1 MKTITLTILAEDI
14 LLNNYRDYEECP
26 ITKALHRAGYLN
38 LQDIG
43 FISGRDN
50 DGNDITIDNNG
61 IVYNDTYNNLLVK
74 LFGMYN
80 NTSNRGYNIKGYIIP
95 AILVETFV
103 HTLIY

>member
-14 LLNNYRDYEECP
+14 LLDNYKDYKDCP

-38 LQDIG
+38 LEDIG
-43 FISGRDN
+43 FISGTDN
-50 DGNDITIDNNG
+50 DGNKITIDNNG
-61 IVYNDTYNNLLVK
+61 IVYNDTYNNLVVK

-80 NTSNRGYNIKGYIIP
+80 TISYRHFNIKGVVIP
-95 AILVETFV
+95 SIPVETFV

>member
-14 LLNNYRDYEECP
+14 LLDNYKDYKECP

-38 LQDIG
+38 LEDIG
-43 FISGRDN
+43 FISGKDN
-50 DGNDITIDNNG
+50 DGNNIIIDNHG
-61 IVYNDTYNNLLVK
+61 MLYNDTYNDLIVK

-80 NTSNRGYNIKGYIIP
+80 SISYKTFNIEGIVIP
-95 AILVETFV
+95 SIPVETFI